1 MRGVRSA
8 FFHSSTIWRITCYGS
23 FVPANGWSCSGCGS
37 NHLRGYT
44 SEPKLR
50 TSPNWW
56 SAPHPPSFQH
66 LVPGRNGVVSKHSP
80 PGLGHWRRGGT
91 QLKARSSPTARG
103 RGHRRLEVNEPFLLL
118 AEQPPF
124 TVWLLW
130 RGIGTAVLIRH
141 GLESLLIPPNGFVNP
156 PIRGEQFPK
165 TPCGFCRGV
174 HLAST

>member
-23 FVPANGWSCSGCGS
+23 FVPANGWSCSSCGS

-118 AEQPPF
+118 AEQPP
-124 TVWLLW
+124 L
-130 RGIGTAVLIRH
+130 H
-141 GLESLLIPPNGFVNP
+141 
-156 PIRGEQFPK
+156 
-165 TPCGFCRGV
+165 C
-174 HLAST
+174 LASLARDWYRGPYSAWAGVFIDPTKWVRKPTHSR